1 MKPEIEKLIQEA
13 GLSKL
18 FELSKKPSN
27 EIEVEPFRPTVVKP
41 VVKTVLKPVLKPVA
55 KPVAKPRQL
64 EISAEEKTTKPS
76 NWAEAIKAI
85 FELKRKKNL

>member
-18 FELSKKPSN
+18 FEPSKKPSN

-41 VVKTVLKPVLKPVA
+41 VVKTVLKPQ
-55 KPVAKPRQL
+55 QL